1 MYYYILQSYTIISR
15 DPFFC
20 IKIEI
25 DLSFRGSVMDS
36 SSTDSLMQEHL
47 TVRRMGNIAQICS
60 DRLYANDDIP
70 IEDIQIISVIIEEF
84 IDAFHHGKE
93 EKAYFPITRSKDS
106 FSEDV
111 RKFLIEHELG
121 RRIANM
127 LRRELDELIRHDDSS
142 NSKGVSTRLKWNNRN
157 KEPVARFLKS
167 YAVFVSDHTAK
178 EDTFFQAI
186 QEKNSISEEEE
197 RELLRHYEVCK
208 GQIGG
213 QARIEEMVKLIDY
226 LEGREWMKHN

>member
-1 MYYYILQSYTIISR
+1 
-15 DPFFC
+15 
-20 IKIEI
+20 
-25 DLSFRGSVMDS
+25 MDS
-36 SSTDSLMQEHL
+36 SSTNNLMQEHL
-47 TVRRMGNIAQICS
+47 IVRRVGSIAQICS
-60 DRLYANDDIP
+60 DRLYANEDIP

-106 FSEDV
+106 FSEDI

-127 LRRELDELIRHDDSS
+127 LRRELDMLYEHEDS
-142 NSKGVSTRLKWNNRN
+142 NSKGAGNGLKWNNRN

-167 YAVFVSDHTAK
+167 YAIFVSDHTAK
-178 EDTFFQAI
+178 EDVFFKII
-186 QEKNSISEEEE
+186 QEKNSISEKEDM
-197 RELLRHYEVCK
+197 ELLRHYEACK

-213 QARIEEMVKLIDY
+213 QARIEEMMKLIDY
-226 LEGREWMKHN
+226 LEGREWMNNNN

>member
-1 MYYYILQSYTIISR
+1 MCAGFS
-15 DPFFC
+15 
-20 IKIEI
+20 
-25 DLSFRGSVMDS
+25 MDS
-36 SSTDSLMQEHL
+36 LSSTDNLMQEHL
-47 TVRRMGNIAQICS
+47 IVRRIGNIAQRCS
-60 DRLYANDDIP
+60 DRLYANEDIS
-70 IEDIQIISVIIEEF
+70 IEDIQIISVVTEEF

-106 FSEDV
+106 FSEDI

-127 LRRELDELIRHDDSS
+127 LRRELDVLIEHDDR
-142 NSKGVSTRLKWNNRN
+142 NSKGAGIGLKWNNSS

-167 YAVFVSDHTAK
+167 YAIFVSDHTAK
-178 EDTFFQAI
+178 EDTFFKSI
-186 QEKNSISEEEE
+186 LEKNSISEEED

-213 QARIEEMVKLIDY
+213 QARIEEMLKLIDY
-226 LEGREWMKHN
+226 LESREWTK

>member
-1 MYYYILQSYTIISR
+1 MIFLHQGARTQGLL
-15 DPFFC
+15 
-20 IKIEI
+20 KIEI
-25 DLSFRGSVMDS
+25 DLSLRGSIMDF

-47 TVRRMGNIAQICS
+47 TVRRIGNIAQICS
-60 DRLYANDDIP
+60 NRLYANEDIP
-70 IEDIQIISVIIEEF
+70 VEDIQIISVIIEEF

-106 FSEDV
+106 FSEDT

-127 LRRELDELIRHDDSS
+127 LRRELEELIRRDDSS

-186 QEKNSISEEEE
+186 QEKNSISEEED

-226 LEGREWMKHN
+226 LEGREWMKQQ